1 VNGVSGW
8 RDLGP
13 HRVGAAPSTPCIP
26 ERYRSGMTT
35 QIAVRLPDELVAWV
49 DQQVAEGKTRSRA
62 SAVERALR
70 REVRRQLAE
79 RDAQIYAAMRPED
92 DEPAGMVE
100 WVQAR
105 GFPDLD

>member
-1 VNGVSGW
+1 
-8 RDLGP
+8 
-13 HRVGAAPSTPCIP
+13 
-26 ERYRSGMTT
+26 MTT

-79 RDAQIYAAMRPED
+79 RDAQIYAAMPD
-92 DEPAGMVE
+92 DEELADWAKV
-100 WVQAR
+100 R
-105 GFPDLD
+105 DFPDVD

>member
-1 VNGVSGW
+1 
-8 RDLGP
+8 
-13 HRVGAAPSTPCIP
+13 
-26 ERYRSGMTT
+26 MTT

-79 RDAQIYAAMRPED
+79 RDAQIYAEMKPGD
-92 DEPAGMVE
+92 DELDEMLT
-100 WVQAR
+100 WVNNRAM
-105 GFPDLD
+105 PELD

>member
-1 VNGVSGW
+1 
-8 RDLGP
+8 
-13 HRVGAAPSTPCIP
+13 
-26 ERYRSGMTT
+26 MTT

-92 DEPAGMVE
+92 DELADMVR
-100 WVQAR
+100 WVEKNSSW
-105 GFPDLD
+105 DHLD

>member
-1 VNGVSGW
+1 
-8 RDLGP
+8 
-13 HRVGAAPSTPCIP
+13 
-26 ERYRSGMTT
+26 MTT

-79 RDAQIYAAMRPED
+79 RDAQIYSEMKPGD
-92 DEPAGMVE
+92 DELDTMLT
-100 WVQAR
+100 WVNNRAM
-105 GFPDLD
+105 PELD

>member
-1 VNGVSGW
+1 
-8 RDLGP
+8 
-13 HRVGAAPSTPCIP
+13 
-26 ERYRSGMTT
+26 MTT

-79 RDAQIYAAMRPED
+79 RDARIYAEMKPGD
-92 DEPAGMVE
+92 DELDEMLT
-100 WVQAR
+100 WVNDRAM
-105 GFPDLD
+105 PELD

>member
-1 VNGVSGW
+1 
-8 RDLGP
+8 
-13 HRVGAAPSTPCIP
+13 
-26 ERYRSGMTT
+26 MTT

-79 RDAQIYAAMRPED
+79 RDAQIYAEMKPED
-92 DEPAGMVE
+92 DELADMVR
-100 WVQAR
+100 WVEKNSSW
-105 GFPDLD
+105 DHLD

>member
-1 VNGVSGW
+1 
-8 RDLGP
+8 
-13 HRVGAAPSTPCIP
+13 
-26 ERYRSGMTT
+26 MTT

-79 RDAQIYAAMRPED
+79 RDAQIYAAMKPEE
-92 DEPAGMVE
+92 DELSDMVR
-100 WVQAR
+100 WVEKNSSW
-105 GFPDLD
+105 DHLD

>member
-1 VNGVSGW
+1 
-8 RDLGP
+8 
-13 HRVGAAPSTPCIP
+13 
-26 ERYRSGMTT
+26 MTT

-79 RDAQIYAAMRPED
+79 RDAQIYAAMTPEE
-92 DEPAGMVE
+92 DEFAGMRE
-100 WVQAR
+100 WVRAR
-105 GFPDLD
+105 GYPELD

>member
-1 VNGVSGW
+1 
-8 RDLGP
+8 
-13 HRVGAAPSTPCIP
+13 
-26 ERYRSGMTT
+26 MTT

-79 RDAQIYAAMRPED
+79 RDAQIYAATADQD
-92 DEPAGMVE
+92 DPDDLAGMVR
-100 WVQAR
+100 WVEKNSSW
-105 GFPDLD
+105 DHLD

>member
-1 VNGVSGW
+1 
-8 RDLGP
+8 
-13 HRVGAAPSTPCIP
+13 
-26 ERYRSGMTT
+26 MTT

-79 RDAQIYAAMRPED
+79 RDAQIYAEMKPGD
-92 DEPAGMVE
+92 DELDEMLT
-100 WVQAR
+100 WVNDRAM
-105 GFPDLD
+105 PELD